1 MSYDFRDPTVPGG
14 GVATTRTKRP
24 TRARARPEAPQRAP
38 LTREAQ
44 KRRTREALMEAALR
58 LMSEGRSFTG
68 IGLREVARE
77 AGVVPTAFYRHF
89 RDMDELGLALVEEGG
104 TTLRRLLREA
114 RRDGMPA
121 SDVIRASVRI
131 YQSYLAEHPREF
143 LFVASERS
151 GGSPVIR
158 AAVRREVDHFA
169 NEMAQDLRELRY
181 LPHLSLETLQMI
193 CGVVVKVMLSAVGDI
208 LDLPPG
214 QPHAEQELLDTFV
227 RQMRLIFL
235 GAAVWRDDL
244 GGGSPSPG
252 SGDSAPDDVRLVEP
266 TGNPIPNEERDR

>member
-1 MSYDFRDPTVPGG
+1 M
-14 GVATTRTKRP
+14 A
-24 TRARARPEAPQRAP
+24 AP
-38 LTREAQ
+38 LTREAR

-68 IGLREVARE
+68 LGLREVARE

-121 SDVIRASVRI
+121 SDVIRNSVRI
-131 YQSYLAEHPREF
+131 YQGYLAEHPREF

-158 AAVRREVDHFA
+158 AAVRREIDHFA
-169 NEMAQDLRELRY
+169 NEMAHDLRELRY
-181 LPHLSLETLQMI
+181 FPHLSIETLQML
-193 CGVVVKVMLSAVGDI
+193 CGVVVNLMLSAVADI

-214 QPHAEQELLDTFV
+214 QPRAEEELLDNFV
-227 RQMRLIFL
+227 RQLRLVFL
-235 GAAVWRDDL
+235 GAAAWR
-244 GGGSPSPG
+244 
-252 SGDSAPDDVRLVEP
+252 
-266 TGNPIPNEERDR
+266 EERGGAKS

>member
-1 MSYDFRDPTVPGG
+1 M
-14 GVATTRTKRP
+14 ATTRPRRAK
-24 TRARARPEAPQRAP
+24 RARGQPEPASRPP
-38 LTREAQ
+38 LSREARKQ
-44 KRRTREALMEAALR
+44 RTREALMEAALR

-68 IGLREVARE
+68 LGLREVARE

-114 RRDGMPA
+114 RRDGLPV
-121 SDVIRASVRI
+121 SDVIRNSVRI
-131 YQSYLAEHPREF
+131 YWSYLEEHPREF

-169 NEMAQDLRELRY
+169 HEMAQDLRELRY
-181 LPHLSLETLQMI
+181 LPHLSMETLQMI
-193 CGVVVKVMLSAVGDI
+193 CGLVVKLMLSAVADI

-214 QPHAEQELLDTFV
+214 QPRAEQELLDTFV
-227 RQMRLIFL
+227 RQLRLIFL
-235 GAAVWRDDL
+235 GASAWRDDHRSASE
-244 GGGSPSPG
+244 SPP
-252 SGDSAPDDVRLVEP
+252 V
-266 TGNPIPNEERDR
+266 

>member
-1 MSYDFRDPTVPGG
+1 M
-14 GVATTRTKRP
+14 AP
-24 TRARARPEAPQRAP
+24 TRPSRNKRKPRPPASPPPAP
-38 LTREAQ
+38 LTREAR

-114 RRDGMPA
+114 RRDGLPV
-121 SDVIRASVRI
+121 SDVIRNSVRI
-131 YQSYLAEHPREF
+131 YKSYLDEHPREF

-158 AAVRREVDHFA
+158 AAVRREVEHFT
-169 NEMAQDLRELRY
+169 NEMAQDLRDLRY
-181 LPHLSLETLQMI
+181 LPHLSMETLQMI
-193 CGVVVKVMLSAVGDI
+193 CGLVVQLMLGAVGDI
-208 LDLPPG
+208 LDLPPR
-214 QPHAEQELLDTFV
+214 QPRLEDRLLDKFV
-227 RQMRLIFL
+227 RQLRLIFL
-235 GAAVWRDDL
+235 GAAAWREEPR
-244 GGGSPSPG
+244 GGGS
-252 SGDSAPDDVRLVEP
+252 SAP
-266 TGNPIPNEERDR
+266 